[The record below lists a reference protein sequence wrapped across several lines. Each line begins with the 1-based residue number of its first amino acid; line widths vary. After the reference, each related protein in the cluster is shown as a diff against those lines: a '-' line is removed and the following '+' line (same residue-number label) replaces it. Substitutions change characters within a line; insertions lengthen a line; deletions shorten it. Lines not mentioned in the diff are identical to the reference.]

1 MTNRNTEPDTC
12 IDAHPTV
19 PRWHALWTHGHCE
32 LLVFDQL
39 IAKGFDAF
47 LPRIRTWSR
56 RGKRRHLVT
65 EPMFPGYLFLRH
77 AIDRHAHVEILKT
90 RGLARVLG
98 ERWDRLAIV
107 ADGDIEAIQR
117 VLDTDLLVLPHA
129 YLREGQRV
137 RITDGPLA
145 DLTGILIQRKP
156 TRGHLVISVDLL
168 RRSVAV
174 EVDCTQ
180 VEPIGSD
187 RIPSSQMLAFA

>member
-1 MTNRNTEPDTC
+1 MMHSDVTPSET
-12 IDAHPTV
+12 AA
-19 PRWHALWTHGHCE
+19 RWHALWTHGHCE

-39 IAKGFDAF
+39 VAKGFDAF

-56 RGKRRHLVT
+56 RGKTRHLIT

-90 RGLARVLG
+90 RGLARILG
-98 ERWDRLAIV
+98 ERWDRPAIV
-107 ADGDIEAIQR
+107 ADADIESIQR
-117 VLDTDLLVLPHA
+117 VLDTDVPVFPHA

-137 RITDGPLA
+137 RIVDGPLA

-156 TRGHLVISVDLL
+156 NRGHLVISVELL

-180 VEPIGSD
+180 VEPIGPPPHPANHT
-187 RIPSSQMLAFA
+187 PSLAWS

>member
-1 MTNRNTEPDTC
+1 MINPQTSTDMPP
-12 IDAHPTV
+12 AG

-39 IAKGFDAF
+39 VAKGFDAF

-56 RGKRRHLVT
+56 RGKKRHLIT

-107 ADGDIEAIQR
+107 ADDDIDAIQR
-117 VLDTDLLVLPHA
+117 VLDTDLPVFPHA

-156 TRGHLVISVDLL
+156 TRGHLVISVELL

-180 VEPIGSD
+180 VEPIASD
-187 RIPSSQMLAFA
+187 RTPSASILACA

>member
-1 MTNRNTEPDTC
+1 MMINPQTSTDMPP
-12 IDAHPTV
+12 AG

-39 IAKGFDAF
+39 VAKGFDAF

-56 RGKRRHLVT
+56 RGKKRHLIT

-107 ADGDIEAIQR
+107 ADDDIDAIQR
-117 VLDTDLLVLPHA
+117 VLDTDLPVFPHA

-156 TRGHLVISVDLL
+156 TRGHLVISVELL

-180 VEPIGSD
+180 VEPIASD
-187 RIPSSQMLAFA
+187 RTPSASILACA

>member
-1 MTNRNTEPDTC
+1 MINSNITLEE
-12 IDAHPTV
+12 HSTV
-19 PRWHALWTHGHCE
+19 SRWHALWTHGHCE
-32 LLVFDQL
+32 VLVFDQL
-39 IAKGFDAF
+39 VAKGFDAF

-56 RGKRRHLVT
+56 RGKKRHLIT

-98 ERWDRLAIV
+98 ERWDRPAVV
-107 ADGDIEAIQR
+107 ADSDIEAIQR
-117 VLDTDLLVLPHA
+117 VLDSDVPVFPHA

-137 RITDGPLA
+137 RITEGPLA

-180 VEPIGSD
+180 VEPVASD
-187 RIPSSQMLAFA
+187 PISISQRLAFA